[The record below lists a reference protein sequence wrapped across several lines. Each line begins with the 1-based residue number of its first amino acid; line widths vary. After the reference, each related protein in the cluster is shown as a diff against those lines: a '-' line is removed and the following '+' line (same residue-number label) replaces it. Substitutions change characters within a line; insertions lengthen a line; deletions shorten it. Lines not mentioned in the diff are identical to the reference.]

1 MNISKDIY
9 CFYYLIYALYAPRPP
24 DSGPS
29 TSHSA
34 PPIMDS
40 SKHFASKVAPYAPPP
55 DQLPEPSSNGTN
67 HPRASWF
74 QKPASFVNAAVG
86 GAGAGAYG
94 SYQSGAIPTFGG
106 GEQTGI
112 TGFGGQ
118 DEEHGVTN
126 LWETRFGW
134 RVDIEAAV
142 AYLFGPVSGMS
153 LL

>member
-1 MNISKDIY
+1 
-9 CFYYLIYALYAPRPP
+9 
-24 DSGPS
+24 
-29 TSHSA
+29 
-34 PPIMDS
+34 MDS

-55 DQLPEPSSNGTN
+55 DQVPESSSNGTN

-74 QKPASFVNAAVG
+74 QKPASFVNAA
-86 GAGAGAYG
+86 YG
-94 SYQSGAIPTFGG
+94 SYQSGALPTFGGSGSG

-134 RVDIEAAV
+134 RVDIESSV

-153 LL
+153 L

>member
-1 MNISKDIY
+1 
-9 CFYYLIYALYAPRPP
+9 
-24 DSGPS
+24 
-29 TSHSA
+29 
-34 PPIMDS
+34 MDS
-40 SKHFASKVAPYAPPP
+40 SKHFASNVAPYAPPP
-55 DQLPEPSSNGTN
+55 DQLPESSSNGTD

-86 GAGAGAYG
+86 GVAAGYG

-112 TGFGGQ
+112 TGFGGGGGGRGGH

-126 LWETRFGW
+126 LWETRLGW
-134 RVDIEAAV
+134 RVDVEAAV
-142 AYLFGPVSGMS
+142 AYLFGPISGMA